1 MRAAHRTITPAPVAW
16 KIGLSLALTLA
27 ILLAPRLAAA
37 LPSFAAQTNQPC
49 AACHVGAFGPQL
61 KPFGRDFKLYGYT
74 ATDGKPHFPPIA
86 ATAMASF
93 THTAADQPGGAAPGF
108 RANNNAAPD
117 EASIYYAGRISESI
131 GAFIEG
137 NYDGVSR
144 KISLGKTDIRL
155 ARDATLFEQEFVL
168 GLTLNNAP
176 TVSDLWNSVPAW
188 GFPYNAS
195 KLAPTPL
202 AAVLS
207 DGDIDGHTI
216 GLGGYGL
223 WNETLY
229 AEVALYQPVGR
240 DLRNTLGENPFA
252 GVNRIASAIPYWRLA
267 LQHESGKHAFQ
278 IGTYGLRAAIW
289 PNGDQSAGRT
299 DTFTDIALD
308 ANWQWI
314 ADPKSVVSDMIS
326 AHATFI
332 HETAALDASRILVGS
347 RGTNKLDVMRADV
360 SYSFAATW
368 TPTVQ
373 VFHSQGTRDAAY
385 WATPNGRGNST
396 GAVFELAWVPFGKP
410 DSWTDRFNVRLAAQY
425 VAYTEFDGSTRGAA
439 RNNALYLSIWSAL
452 RF

>member
-1 MRAAHRTITPAPVAW
+1 MIIGFLPPARL
-16 KIGLSLALTLA
+16 GQLALAMILA
-27 ILLAPRLAAA
+27 LVARPAAA

-74 ATDGKPHFPPIA
+74 ATDGKDHGPPIA

-93 THTAADQPGGAAPGF
+93 TRTASSQPGGAAPGF
-108 RANNNAAPD
+108 AANNNFAFD
-117 EASIYYAGRISESI
+117 EGSIYFAGRIRESI

-155 ARDATLFEQEFVL
+155 ARDATLFDEDFVL
-168 GLTLNNAP
+168 GITLNNAP
-176 TVSDLWNSVPAW
+176 TVSDLWNSTSAW

-202 AAVLS
+202 AVALS

-216 GLGGYGL
+216 GLGGYAL

-229 AEVALYQPVGR
+229 GEFALYQPLGR
-240 DLRNTLGENPFA
+240 DLRNTMGENPYA
-252 GVNRIASAIPYWRLA
+252 GVNRLAGAIPYWRLA
-267 LQHESGKHAFQ
+267 LQHESGKHSFQ
-278 IGTYGLRAAIW
+278 IGTYGLRASLW

-299 DTFTDIALD
+299 DTFTDIAFD

-314 ADPKSVVSDMIS
+314 ADPKSVVSDMVS
-326 AHATFI
+326 AHALYI
-332 HETAALDASRILVGS
+332 HEATSLDASRVLIGS
-347 RGTNKLDVMRADV
+347 HATSRLDVMRADV

-373 VFHSQGTRDAAY
+373 AFHTQGTREAA
-385 WATPNGRGNST
+385 
-396 GAVFELAWVPFGKP
+396 
-410 DSWTDRFNVRLAAQY
+410 
-425 VAYTEFDGSTRGAA
+425 
-439 RNNALYLSIWSAL
+439 
-452 RF
+452 